1 MAGPVSSLSSLPTS
15 GKILEITADG
25 KQERTVLSNQ
35 SWPDG
40 IVVDPS
46 TCRMFWTCMGQPGK
60 EDGAVYSANLD
71 GSGIQTLIAPGKINT
86 PKQLSIDCTA
96 GQLFISDREGARVYR
111 CNVDGSGLETLV
123 SNSSPEDLPDHPPDA
138 TKWCVGI
145 TVAPKF
151 GKFYWTQ
158 KGPPRGRQG
167 RIFCASIAKDPNSE
181 QASDIQCIVDR
192 LSEPVDLE
200 INEASG
206 ILYWT
211 DRGERPLGNSLSRM
225 QLDASGVPLQKH
237 EVICQNFNETIGLRL
252 DVERG
257 HIYVTDLGGSI
268 YRCNLDGQQK
278 QKLYSQE
285 SRALTGI
292 CLI

>member
-1 MAGPVSSLSSLPTS
+1 MGLDTVALIEGHFAEKRYLPIDKTVDYLKKTYLDHGKLGAKSPKGGFYPPVTANGPKLLVLDTGMAGPVSSLSSLPTS

-71 GSGIQTLIAPGKINT
+71 GSGIQTLIAPGRINT
-86 PKQLSIDCTA
+86 PKQLSIDCAA
-96 GQLFISDREGARVYR
+96 GQLFISDCEGARVYR

-151 GKFYWTQ
+151 GKFYWT
-158 KGPPRGRQG
+158 
-167 RIFCASIAKDPNSE
+167 
-181 QASDIQCIVDR
+181 
-192 LSEPVDLE
+192 
-200 INEASG
+200 
-206 ILYWT
+206 
-211 DRGERPLGNSLSRM
+211 
-225 QLDASGVPLQKH
+225 
-237 EVICQNFNETIGLRL
+237 
-252 DVERG
+252 
-257 HIYVTDLGGSI
+257 
-268 YRCNLDGQQK
+268 
-278 QKLYSQE
+278 
-285 SRALTGI
+285 
-292 CLI
+292 

>member
-1 MAGPVSSLSSLPTS
+1 M
-15 GKILEITADG
+15 
-25 KQERTVLSNQ
+25 
-35 SWPDG
+35 
-40 IVVDPS
+40 
-46 TCRMFWTCMGQPGK
+46 
-60 EDGAVYSANLD
+60 
-71 GSGIQTLIAPGKINT
+71 
-86 PKQLSIDCTA
+86 
-96 GQLFISDREGARVYR
+96 
-111 CNVDGSGLETLV
+111 
-123 SNSSPEDLPDHPPDA
+123 
-138 TKWCVGI
+138 
-145 TVAPKF
+145 
-151 GKFYWTQ
+151 
-158 KGPPRGRQG
+158 
-167 RIFCASIAKDPNSE
+167 
-181 QASDIQCIVDR
+181 DR

-200 INEASG
+200 IDEASG